1 MKMTAILDLKV
12 KMMSNDRTDIRY
24 EFLDPKNPI
33 KHMSISSIDQTVE
46 KLIFKMADG
55 SHIGFK
61 GQNEVKQLN

>member
-1 MKMTAILDLKV
+1 MKMAAILDLKV
-12 KMMSNDRTDIRY
+12 KMRSNDTTNIRY
-24 EFLDPKNPI
+24 EFLDPQNPI
-33 KHMSISSIDQTVE
+33 KHVSISSIDQTVQ